1 VPDERVEHSKFS
13 SGGFTCEEVSIA
25 PYSSEMPEAAVI
37 GLLIAFPL
45 VGLFARRWLAVIL
58 PFVGWPLFYLGLNKG
73 WWGYGT
79 GDGWQY
85 AAALLT
91 AVGVV
96 TTALAV
102 ALAGGVRASRPR
114 RAQSR

>member
-1 VPDERVEHSKFS
+1 
-13 SGGFTCEEVSIA
+13 
-25 PYSSEMPEAAVI
+25 MPEAAII

-45 VGLFARRWLAVIL
+45 VGLLARRRLAVAL
-58 PFVGWPLFYLGLNKG
+58 PLVGWPLFYFGLNKG

-91 AVGVV
+91 AIGVV
-96 TTALAV
+96 TTACAV
-102 ALAGGVRASRPR
+102 GSGRAASSTDKR
-114 RAQSR
+114 RGAQSS